1 MHEKNNGLIKKIS
14 DNLDQIKNE
23 YEDINYI

>member
-14 DNLDQIKNE
+14 DNLDQIKNK